1 MADQLVRIANI
12 DYHIEHEVRFRG
24 QRQGYMSRTRH
35 SLETSMQAQETD
47 RQENEDRDFVA
58 SLEKGLLVIEAFDAN
73 RPRLTLSDVAKI
85 TGITRAAAR
94 RYLRTLTKLNYA
106 DFDGR
111 YFSLSPR
118 ILRLGYAYL
127 SSTALATR
135 LQPFLER
142 ISEETGESSSAAVLD
157 GDDIVYIARSA
168 TRRIMSIGLGVG
180 SRLPAYCTSLG
191 RVILAHQPPEIIE
204 AYLKRVRMEPRTPKT
219 ITDKDK
225 LRAVLEA
232 TKQQGYAIINEELE
246 FGLRSIAV
254 PLVQKNGQIT
264 IGLNISAQAARVPAS
279 EMEERF
285 LPALRTASEALRY
298 TL

>member
-1 MADQLVRIANI
+1 M
-12 DYHIEHEVRFRG
+12 
-24 QRQGYMSRTRH
+24 QGGDV
-35 SLETSMQAQETD
+35 EEQGG
-47 RQENEDRDFVA
+47 DRDFVA
-58 SLEKGLLVIEAFDAN
+58 SLEKGLLVIEAFDAS
-73 RPRLTLSDVAKI
+73 RPRLTLSDVAKL

-94 RYLRTLTKLNYA
+94 RYLLTLTKLNYA

-127 SSTALATR
+127 SSASLSAR
-135 LQPFLER
+135 VQPFLEQ
-142 ISEETGESSSAAVLD
+142 ISETTGESSSAAILD

-191 RVILAHQPPEIIE
+191 RAILAYQPESTIE
-204 AYLKRVRMEPRTPKT
+204 AYLGRVRLEARTPKT
-219 ITDKDK
+219 ITDKTE

-232 TKQQGYAIINEELE
+232 TRAQGYALVNEELE

-254 PLVQKNGQIT
+254 PVIQKDGRVT
-264 IGLNISAQAARVPAS
+264 IALNLSAQAGRVSAD
-279 EMEERF
+279 EMRERF
-285 LPALRTASEALRY
+285 LPSLSAASESLRY
-298 TL
+298 LI

>member
-1 MADQLVRIANI
+1 
-12 DYHIEHEVRFRG
+12 
-24 QRQGYMSRTRH
+24 
-35 SLETSMQAQETD
+35 MQARETD
-47 RQENEDRDFVA
+47 HPASEDRDFVA
-58 SLEKGLLVIEAFDAN
+58 SLEKGLLVIEAFDAS
-73 RPRLTLSDVAKI
+73 RPRLTLSEVARI

-94 RYLRTLTKLNYA
+94 RYLRTLTRLHYA

-191 RVILAHQPPEIIE
+191 RAILAHHASDALET
-204 AYLKRVRMEPRTPKT
+204 YLERVRLEPRTPKT
-219 ITDKDK
+219 VTDKDTF
-225 LRAVLEA
+225 RAMLEA
-232 TKQQGYAIINEELE
+232 TRKQGHAIVDEELE
-246 FGLRSIAV
+246 LGLRSIAV
-254 PLVQKNGQIT
+254 PLVQKNGQVSIA
-264 IGLNISAQAARVPAS
+264 LNISTQAARVPAS
-279 EMEERF
+279 EMEQRF
-285 LPALRTASEALRY
+285 LPSLRAASEALRY

>member
-1 MADQLVRIANI
+1 MHPQD
-12 DYHIEHEVRFRG
+12 
-24 QRQGYMSRTRH
+24 
-35 SLETSMQAQETD
+35 TD
-47 RQENEDRDFVA
+47 KQDGEDRDFVA

-94 RYLRTLTKLNYA
+94 RYLRTLTKLHYA

-191 RVILAHQPPEIIE
+191 RVILAHQPMEAFE
-204 AYLKRVRMEPRTPKT
+204 AYLGRVRLEPRTPKT
-219 ITDKDK
+219 ITNKDEF
-225 LRAVLEA
+225 RRILEI
-232 TKQQGYAIINEELE
+232 TRQQGYAIVNEELE

-254 PLVQKNGQIT
+254 PLAQNGQVT
-264 IGLNISAQAARVPAS
+264 IALNVSAQAARVPAS

-285 LPALRTASEALRY
+285 LPALRAASEALRY

>member
-1 MADQLVRIANI
+1 MQVP
-12 DYHIEHEVRFRG
+12 
-24 QRQGYMSRTRH
+24 
-35 SLETSMQAQETD
+35 ETEKQDSD
-47 RQENEDRDFVA
+47 DRDFVA
-58 SLEKGLLVIEAFDAN
+58 SLEKGLLVIEAFDST

-94 RYLRTLTKLNYA
+94 RYLRTLTKLHYA

-142 ISEETGESSSAAVLD
+142 ISEDTGESSSAATLD

-168 TRRIMSIGLGVG
+168 TRRILSIGLGVG

-191 RVILAHQPPEIIE
+191 RVILAHQPPEVIE
-204 AYLKRVRMEPRTPKT
+204 AYLQRVRLEPRTPKT
-219 ITDKDK
+219 ITDKNEF
-225 LRAVLEA
+225 RRMLEV
-232 TKQQGYAIINEELE
+232 TRQQGYAMVNEELE

-254 PLVQKNGQIT
+254 PLVRNGEVT
-264 IGLNISAQAARVPAS
+264 VALNISAQAARVPAS
-279 EMEERF
+279 EMEARF
-285 LPALRTASEALRY
+285 LPALRAASEALRY

>member
-1 MADQLVRIANI
+1 M
-12 DYHIEHEVRFRG
+12 HEPEIE
-24 QRQGYMSRTRH
+24 
-35 SLETSMQAQETD
+35 D
-47 RQENEDRDFVA
+47 RPAGDRDFVA
-58 SLEKGLLVIEAFDAN
+58 SLEKGLAVIEVFDAN
-73 RPRLTLSDVAKI
+73 RPRLTLSDVAKL

-127 SSTALATR
+127 SSTSLSSR

-142 ISEETGESSSAAVLD
+142 ISEQTGESSSAAILD

-168 TRRIMSIGLGVG
+168 TRRILSIGLGVG

-191 RVILAHQPPEIIE
+191 RAILAYQSPEEIE
-204 AYLKRVRMEPRTPKT
+204 AYLRRVRLEPRTPKT
-219 ITDKDK
+219 ITRKAD
-225 LRAVLEA
+225 LSAALEA
-232 TKQQGYAIINEELE
+232 TRAQGYAMISEELE

-254 PLVQKNGQIT
+254 PLIQKNGTVSIA
-264 IGLNISAQAARVPAS
+264 LNVSAQAGRVPAS

-285 LPALRTASEALRY
+285 LPALREASEALGY
-298 TL
+298 TF

>member
-1 MADQLVRIANI
+1 M
-12 DYHIEHEVRFRG
+12 
-24 QRQGYMSRTRH
+24 QG
-35 SLETSMQAQETD
+35 EETD
-47 RQENEDRDFVA
+47 DQGSDRDFVA

-73 RPRLTLSDVAKI
+73 RPRLTLSDVAKL

-94 RYLRTLTKLNYA
+94 RYLLTLTKLNYA

-127 SSTALATR
+127 SSTSLSTR
-135 LQPFLER
+135 VQPFLEQ
-142 ISEETGESSSAAVLD
+142 ISEATGESSSAAILD

-191 RVILAHQPPEIIE
+191 RAILAHLPDDAIE
-204 AYLKRVRMEPRTPKT
+204 AYLQRVSLEARTPKT
-219 ITDKDK
+219 VTDKSEF
-225 LRAVLEA
+225 RAVLEA
-232 TKQQGYAIINEELE
+232 TRSQGYALVNEELE

-254 PLVQKNGQIT
+254 PVIQKNGQVT
-264 IGLNISAQAARVPAS
+264 IALNLSAQAGRISA
-279 EMEERF
+279 EDMKERF
-285 LPALRTASEALRY
+285 LPSLSAASESLRY
-298 TL
+298 ML

>member
-1 MADQLVRIANI
+1 MQSGRTG
-12 DYHIEHEVRFRG
+12 G
-24 QRQGYMSRTRH
+24 QES
-35 SLETSMQAQETD
+35 D
-47 RQENEDRDFVA
+47 DRDFVA
-58 SLEKGLLVIEAFDAN
+58 SLEKGLLVIEAFDAS

-94 RYLRTLTKLNYA
+94 RYLRTLTRLNYA

-127 SSTALATR
+127 SSTALSTR

-142 ISEETGESSSAAVLD
+142 ISEETGESSSAAMLD

-191 RVILAHQPPEIIE
+191 RAILAFHPPETVE
-204 AYLKRVRMEPRTPKT
+204 TYLRRVALEPRTPKT
-219 ITDKDK
+219 ITDKDRF
-225 LRAVLEA
+225 RAVLE
-232 TKQQGYAIINEELE
+232 TTRQQGYAIVNEELE
-246 FGLRSIAV
+246 LGLRSIAV
-254 PLVQKNGQIT
+254 PLVQKNGQVSIA
-264 IGLNISAQAARVPAS
+264 LNISAQAARVPAS

-285 LPALRTASEALRY
+285 LPSLRTASEALRY